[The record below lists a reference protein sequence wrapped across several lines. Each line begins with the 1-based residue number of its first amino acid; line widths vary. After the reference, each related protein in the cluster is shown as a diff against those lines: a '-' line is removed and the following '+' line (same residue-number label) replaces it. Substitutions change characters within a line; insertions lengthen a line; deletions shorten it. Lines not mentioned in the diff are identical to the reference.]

1 MAPNLVKS
9 ASLCSLDMS
18 HMRLSSNNLLALDQP
33 SYPPLTDAALTID
46 APNDHEENSV
56 FGLKTRT
63 STMRRTPSMLFRIIV
78 EEEAQKA
85 VSCAHIET
93 NLVADA
99 NKAKIE
105 TTKEYVVNE
114 NQQEE
119 ESYWDMPSESDCAVV
134 DTVDVFSA
142 GQVERLLVEDALRRC
157 KEVEEQKAMVQNNHP
172 NNSYW
177 NWSSEPV
184 LESEKKS
191 NLIASIMMEESI
203 RQKLSIDHITNTEVS
218 NKSQTDAPSQIES
231 VSTSTDY
238 WCWNAEE
245 EVKEVVAPHVNDPS
259 HPNNAYWDFPHESRD
274 PQDMKKKLI
283 DTILNEERIR
293 NILSMESVESREINF
308 HRMKKQAKDDTDN
321 YAPASVL
328 NSVPSNYWDFN
339 PAPEG
344 LLSLVATEK
353 QELID
358 RILKEEKQRYIV
370 STENIE
376 KNLVSRDSCEE
387 KSNQE
392 PSLPVSSY
400 WDW

>member
-1 MAPNLVKS
+1 
-9 ASLCSLDMS
+9 
-18 HMRLSSNNLLALDQP
+18 
-33 SYPPLTDAALTID
+33 
-46 APNDHEENSV
+46 
-56 FGLKTRT
+56 
-63 STMRRTPSMLFRIIV
+63 MLFRIIV

-376 KNLVSRDSCEE
+376 KNLVNRDSCEE